1 MGLRGATRPRA
12 ARCRACGP
20 DRHRYGG
27 RFAGALRDDAPTRPR
42 ARAAQC
48 PPRPGRSRRRRGGR
62 RPGPHH
68 GRHQHGGPRHRHRA
82 RSRSRAARRLARDPV
97 PGEPVAANRPA
108 VPRTLRAARRTR
120 ELRDA
125 SRARCPP
132 APARRRAPARVACAP
147 ARTPRAALAAAP
159 RARCAPGAPAPG
171 PTRGG
176 AGPKSLQPLGC
187 LIEPH
192 RVVEL
197 GSPVIGVIESI
208 EVERGDRV
216 RKGQVIAML
225 RSDVERAAVG
235 VAASKAQVSAEVQAA
250 QANYDLARG
259 KYERAKDLVERKFIS
274 SQALEQARADSDV
287 AEQKLA
293 QAREQPSIYERELK
307 LAEAQLG
314 MRTIR
319 SPANGVIAERYLSP
333 GERVEEKPIVRL
345 ATIDP
350 LRVEVVIPAQL
361 FGTIQA
367 GSFLSVVPELP
378 NAKPRLAKVV
388 LVDPLIDGPSNTF
401 RARLHLP
408 NPNYEVPAGLG
419 CQGELGGETQAG
431 ADAERPV
438 PPMQPIGKQVP
449 GMRPARNV
457 PQVKAGG
464 NV

>member
-1 MGLRGATRPRA
+1 MTTNRI
-12 ARCRACGP
+12 
-20 DRHRYGG
+20 
-27 RFAGALRDDAPTRPR
+27 
-42 ARAAQC
+42 
-48 PPRPGRSRRRRGGR
+48 
-62 RPGPHH
+62 
-68 GRHQHGGPRHRHRA
+68 
-82 RSRSRAARRLARDPV
+82 RLLC
-97 PGEPVAANRPA
+97 
-108 VPRTLRAARRTR
+108 TL
-120 ELRDA
+120 
-125 SRARCPP
+125 
-132 APARRRAPARVACAP
+132 
-147 ARTPRAALAAAP
+147 AALFP
-159 RARCAPGAPAPG
+159 LS
-171 PTRGG
+171 GG
-176 AGPKSLQPLGC
+176 AGAQSLQPLGC

-197 GSPVIGVIESI
+197 GSPVIGVVESI

-235 VAASKAQVSAEVQAA
+235 VAASKAQVAAEVQAA

-293 QAREQPSIYERELK
+293 QAREQRSIYDRELK

-367 GSFLSVVPELP
+367 GAFLNVVPELP

-408 NPNYEVPAGLG
+408 NPNYEVPAGLR
-419 CQGELGGETQAG
+419 CKVELGGETQAG
-431 ADAERPV
+431 AGAEQSMQ
-438 PPMQPIGKQVP
+438 PMQPIGKPVP
-449 GMRPARNV
+449 GMRPARNL
-457 PQVKAGG
+457 PQGKAGG